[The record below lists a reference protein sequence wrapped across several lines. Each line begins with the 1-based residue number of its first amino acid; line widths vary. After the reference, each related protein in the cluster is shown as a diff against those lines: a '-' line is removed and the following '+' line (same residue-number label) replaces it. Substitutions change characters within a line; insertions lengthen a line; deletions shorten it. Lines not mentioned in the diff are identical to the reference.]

1 MSSDDIRREIII
13 RNFARKGISAN
24 ETLRTLKQQG
34 LGLRRQNFLRLYN
47 QILREENYIEYIRRA
62 NKLKNLKDLPKAK
75 ISVFDTPYN
84 YKVRVVYEDP
94 SGKEREAY
102 VGFHSLRPMSRNEL
116 ETRAFDFVQNAYVTT
131 KVIKIQLV
139 DAWSI

>member
-1 MSSDDIRREIII
+1 MSSDDVRREIII
-13 RNFARKGISAN
+13 RNYAKKGISAN

-47 QILREENYIEYIRRA
+47 QILREENYHEYMRRA

-75 ISVFDTPYN
+75 KSVFDTPYN
-84 YKVRVVYEDP
+84 YKVRVVYED
-94 SGKEREAY
+94 SVGEKREAY
-102 VGFHSLRPMSRNEL
+102 VSFHSLKPINREEL
-116 ETRAFDFVQNAYVTT
+116 ESRAFDFVQNEYNTT
-131 KVIKIQLV
+131 NVIKIQLV